1 MSEAVRITPEK
12 LSGPQE
18 SFVLR
23 VSEYGRPRGSA
34 CRDDAAVTSRRKARL
49 RRESNPRGEILKT
62 VGQSFNCETFQ
73 LIREISEDKCEA
85 ASEAE

>member
-12 LSGPQE
+12 FSGLQE
-18 SFVLR
+18 SFVLH
-23 VSEYGRPRGSA
+23 VSEHERPRGSA
-34 CRDDAAVTSRRKARL
+34 GRDDVTVTSRRKIRL
-49 RRESNPRGEILKT
+49 RRESNPRGEMLRT

-73 LIREISEDKCEA
+73 LIWEISKDKCEA